1 MKNSSTEKKWTNNPI
16 TTEIIRN
23 AFLSAAEEMCES
35 LFRSS
40 YTPII
45 YEMKDCA
52 VGLFNEKLE
61 VLGQSTGVPL
71 FLGNLEETVR
81 YAIDYYGGVENLND
95 GDIFILNDCYISGTH
110 LNDMTVFAP
119 IFYKGEI
126 VGFSANRAH
135 WLDVGS
141 KDPLAPMD
149 STSIYQEGI
158 RLGPLKIYDK
168 GEPRSDLIDTI
179 CMNSR
184 FSRNARGDL
193 NGQISA
199 CRTGEKRLRSLI
211 DRFGTQTIKSA
222 TQDIFRQ
229 TEELE
234 REVIKNIPAGVYH
247 SEGFL
252 DDDGTSDDP
261 IHVKVKLTISKSGEM
276 EIDLAGSNP
285 MVKGSTN
292 CGLAQA
298 ISGCRVA
305 YKMLVMPTAPVTGG
319 SFRGLRI
326 KVPEGSIFNAQE
338 PAACSWYFSHIGLMI
353 DLIVKCLS
361 EAAPQM
367 SAGAHYGDSM
377 VCYLTGK
384 HPKTGQLYAHDE
396 PTIGGWGGH
405 AQGDGQDCLVN
416 VQNGDFKNFPV
427 EILEHHFPILVERYA
442 MRSDSEGAGKFRGGL
457 GVIRSYRTLAN
468 DTHVYL
474 WFERAKMP
482 AWGVLGGKAALGPS
496 TIIYDENGNTQS
508 TKTKLNNFPVGK
520 GWLVDIKTGGGGGFG
535 NPFERDTALV
545 LKDVISGYISAE
557 RARDCYGVAV
567 ADGTVDE
574 KETAKLRKNH
584 AN

>member
-1 MKNSSTEKKWTNNPI
+1 MADKNISNNPI

-81 YAIDYYGGVENLND
+81 YAIEYYGGVENFNE
-95 GDIFILNDCYISGTH
+95 GDVFILNDCYISGTH

-119 IFYKGEI
+119 IFHKGEL

-141 KDPLAPMD
+141 KDPLPPMD
-149 STSIYQEGI
+149 STNIYQEGI

-168 GEPRSDLIDTI
+168 GEPRRDLIDTI

-193 NGQISA
+193 NGQVSA
-199 CRTGEKRLRSLI
+199 CRTGERRLRSLI
-211 DRFGTQTIKSA
+211 DRFGTETIRSA
-222 TQDIFRQ
+222 TQDIFQQ
-229 TEELE
+229 TEKLE
-234 REVIKNIPAGVYH
+234 REVLKKIPAGVYRA
-247 SEGFL
+247 EGYL
-252 DDDGTSDDP
+252 DNDGISDDP
-261 IHVKVKLTISKSGEM
+261 VIVKVELTISGEG
-276 EIDLAGSNP
+276 EIKINLDGSSP

-292 CGLAQA
+292 CGIAQT

-305 YKMLVMPTAPVTGG
+305 YKMLVLPDAPVTGG
-319 SFRGLRI
+319 SFRGLSI
-326 KVPEGSIFNAQE
+326 KAPEGSLFHAQE
-338 PAACSWYFSHIGLMI
+338 PAACSWYFSHLGLMI
-353 DLIVKCLS
+353 DLIIKCLS
-361 EAAPQM
+361 EAAPEL

-377 VCYLTGK
+377 VCYLAGK
-384 HPKTGQLYAHDE
+384 HPKTGELYAYVE
-396 PTIGGWGGH
+396 PTIGGWGGYSG
-405 AQGDGQDCLVN
+405 GDGQNCLVN

-427 EILEHHFPILVERYA
+427 EILEHQFPILVERYA
-442 MRSDSEGAGKFRGGL
+442 VRTDSEGAGKFRGGL
-457 GVIRSYRTLAN
+457 GVIRSYRTLAE
-468 DTHVYL
+468 DTNVYL

-482 AWGVLGGKAALGPS
+482 AWGVQGGKPALGPS
-496 TIIYDENGNTQS
+496 TIVYDDKGNISS
-508 TKTKLNNFPVGK
+508 TKTKHNNYPVGK
-520 GWLVDIKTGGGGGFG
+520 GWLVDLRTGGGGGFG
-535 NPFERDTALV
+535 NPFERDAELV
-545 LKDVISGYISAE
+545 LNDVISGYISAE
-557 RARDCYGVAV
+557 RAKEAYGVV
-567 ADGTVDE
+567 IADGAIDL
-574 KETAKLRKNH
+574 KETAKIRG
-584 AN
+584 